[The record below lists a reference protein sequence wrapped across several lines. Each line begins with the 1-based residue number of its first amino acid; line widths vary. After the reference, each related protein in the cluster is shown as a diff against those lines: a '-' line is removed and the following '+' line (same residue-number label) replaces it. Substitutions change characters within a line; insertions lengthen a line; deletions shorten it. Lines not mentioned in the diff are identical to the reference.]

1 MGHRATIAILPY
13 DNLGQFTESKGD
25 MEIKKIKV
33 HTCNQKIEGY
43 VVDKCKCRRYVT
55 NEKAEELIGDG
66 FAAYVIK
73 SLSTI
78 TIEEAC
84 PICAGTDIKKSC
96 RLCGKSGK
104 VEREKVHIELGEDI
118 YMRPFLKTPRT
129 ATIEEEHIE
138 YAYVKGDKDAIKR
151 IELYNQMCQ
160 ASLARL
166 DAELHDSRTKEIMV
180 EGKPEPENNAKKWE
194 GRDFDWGKSI

>member
-1 MGHRATIAILPY
+1 MSDTV
-13 DNLGQFTESKGD
+13 T
-25 MEIKKIKV
+25 IKKVKV

-78 TIEEAC
+78 TVEEAC

-104 VEREKVHIELGEDI
+104 VEREKVHLELGEDI

-138 YAYVKGDKDAIKR
+138 YAMVKGDKDALKR
-151 IELYNQMCQ
+151 IELYNDLNQI
-160 ASLARL
+160 SLAKL
-166 DAELHDSRTKEIMV
+166 GAELRNPKTGEIVV
-180 EGKPEPENNAKKWE
+180 EGTPEPEDDPEEWR
-194 GRDFDWGKSI
+194 GRNFDWGKSI